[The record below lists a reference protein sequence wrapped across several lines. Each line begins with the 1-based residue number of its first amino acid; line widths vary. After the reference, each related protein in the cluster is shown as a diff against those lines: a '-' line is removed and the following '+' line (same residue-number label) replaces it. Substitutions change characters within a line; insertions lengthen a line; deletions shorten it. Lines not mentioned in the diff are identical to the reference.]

1 MMVSAVRLAV
11 RGWWGARRGML
22 DSIPQPNDLPR
33 ASAPGPEPG
42 RVLLIGN
49 GPVAGLGVTSHELAL
64 PGHLAR
70 QIAAL
75 TQRGVELQL
84 IEHKDLTI
92 GNAARYFR
100 DESTDDYDLI
110 VCMVGSPDAV
120 YLTTVDEWHDH
131 LSRLL
136 GHFVHS
142 APRAGI
148 LAVGIPPTSALRL
161 VPGVAAAVI
170 DARVI
175 ELNEVT
181 LDATSLWAGA
191 DYLPFSPPAEP
202 DGDRHRSAAT
212 YGRWAALIAP
222 HAARLLEDAAVARA
236 ALPGQSGDQAR
247 VENAAS
253 SALADGS

>member
-1 MMVSAVRLAV
+1 MLVSAIRLAV

-22 DSIPQPNDLPR
+22 DSIPQPKDLPR
-33 ASAPGPEPG
+33 ASAPGPEPD

-49 GPVAGLGVTSHELAL
+49 GPVAGLGVTSHDLAL
-64 PGHLAR
+64 PGHFAR

-84 IEHKDLTI
+84 IERKDLTI
-92 GNAARYFR
+92 GNAARYFT

-110 VCMVGSPDAV
+110 VCMVGSLDAV
-120 YLTTVDEWHDH
+120 YLTTVDEWRDH
-131 LSRLL
+131 LSHLL
-136 GHFVHS
+136 DCFARS

-161 VPGVAAAVI
+161 VPEVAAAVI
-170 DARVI
+170 DARVS
-175 ELNEVT
+175 ELNDVT
-181 LDATSLWAGA
+181 LDAASFRAGL

-212 YGRWAALIAP
+212 YGLWAALIAP
-222 HAARLLEDAAVARA
+222 HAARLLEDAAAARA
-236 ALPGQSGDQAR
+236 ALPEASGDQAR
-247 VENAAS
+247 VEKAASNAA
-253 SALADGS
+253 ADGS